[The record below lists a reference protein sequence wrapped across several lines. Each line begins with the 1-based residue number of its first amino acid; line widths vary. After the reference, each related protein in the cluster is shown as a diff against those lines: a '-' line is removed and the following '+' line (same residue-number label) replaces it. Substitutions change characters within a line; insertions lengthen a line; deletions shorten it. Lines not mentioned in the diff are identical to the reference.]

1 MIVFAFFI
9 GLVGHVTYLPVT
21 ECKHLPNT
29 SCDMSRSSLESPE
42 HNNKRLTSS
51 HECGQDT
58 SAFSS
63 KFGLNRAVLLANH
76 SEGSLKR
83 DRPGELVHG
92 FDVFG
97 LDTQTCRIET
107 HFLTYSRQTRW
118 TNRLA
123 DQQEKTARQ
132 TCRHTVRK
140 TIEDYAW
147 KHRLMN
153 WQGSS
158 CLTDRKRV
166 DGFHRQ

>member
-1 MIVFAFFI
+1 MW
-9 GLVGHVTYLPVT
+9 HTLPVT

-29 SCDMSRSSLESPE
+29 SCDISRSSLESPE
-42 HNNKRLTSS
+42 HPNKRLTSS
-51 HECGQDT
+51 HECGKDT
-58 SAFSS
+58 SVFSS

-76 SEGSLKR
+76 LEGSLKQ
-83 DRPGELVHG
+83 DRPGQLVHG

-123 DQQEKTARQ
+123 DQQENSQTNLQTYRKKDHRGLYLKTQ
-132 TCRHTVRK
+132 
-140 TIEDYAW
+140 IND
-147 KHRLMN
+147 

-158 CLTDRKRV
+158 CL
-166 DGFHRQ
+166 RQKTCRWVS